1 MKIRQKTKKLT
12 KSEKPSTSGQRAT
25 REKSRVRWNNI
36 YADKTEH
43 EREKL
48 REAERKRMT
57 YALKA
62 MNYESYAVSLEK
74 WREKKNQKAKKKSS
88 TQVSAISQFVIIAL
102 IYNTCPNW

>member
-1 MKIRQKTKKLT
+1 MKIREKTKKVT
-12 KSEKPSTSGQRAT
+12 KSEKLSTSGQRVT

-36 YADKTEH
+36 YADKTKH

-62 MNYESYAVSLEK
+62 MNYASYAVSLEK
-74 WREKKNQKAKKKSS
+74 CREKKIKKLKRNP
-88 TQVSAISQFVIIAL
+88 AHKFL
-102 IYNTCPNW
+102 LYPNL